1 MYQEN
6 FNHSIIQTVS
16 QLPKA
21 NLSITRLGI
30 VFENTVTGSRGTFEF
45 PSRVNLSG
53 PGFYSIARTLGK

>member
-1 MYQEN
+1 MYHEN

-30 VFENTVTGSRGTFEF
+30 VLENTVTGSRGTFGF
-45 PSRVNLSG
+45 PSQVNLSG
-53 PGFYSIARTLGK
+53 PSLYSITRTLGK

>member
-1 MYQEN
+1 MYHEN

-30 VFENTVTGSRGTFEF
+30 VLENTVMWSRGTFEF
-45 PSRVNLSG
+45 HSG
-53 PGFYSIARTLGK
+53 QPFRSQFVQYHPDIG